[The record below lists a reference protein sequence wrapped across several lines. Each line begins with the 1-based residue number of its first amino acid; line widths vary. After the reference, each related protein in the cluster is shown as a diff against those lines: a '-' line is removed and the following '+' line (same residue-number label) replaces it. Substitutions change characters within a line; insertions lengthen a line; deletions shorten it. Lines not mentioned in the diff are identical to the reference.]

1 MSDRFLILRFN
12 REAPAQPN
20 CLTRT
25 GLHVDVAACLREG
38 PPRAVMRLHQRAVSA
53 LVEMSTSG
61 VSKSCSVRGD
71 LRLTKP
77 Q

>member
-1 MSDRFLILRFN
+1 M
-12 REAPAQPN
+12 
-20 CLTRT
+20 
-25 GLHVDVAACLREG
+25 AACLREG
-38 PPRAVMRLHQRAVSA
+38 PAARRDAPAPASKGSA
-53 LVEMSTSG
+53 LIEMGTSG